1 MRITLLLL
9 FALSV
14 SACRQAGAGAAKVL
28 NANAFEK
35 VLAEDRSAQLVDV
48 RTAAEF
54 ANSHLNGAKLIS
66 INEAWFAEKIGQ
78 LDKNRPALVYC
89 ASGSRSAAA
98 ADQMTK
104 MGFKTVYDLEG
115 GINAWRAT
123 GKQVVR

>member
-9 FALSV
+9 LALSV
-14 SACRQAGAGAAKVL
+14 FSCRQADTGVAKAL

-48 RTAAEF
+48 RTTAEY

-66 INEAWFAEKIGQ
+66 INEAGFAEKIGQ

-123 GKQVVR
+123 GNQVVR